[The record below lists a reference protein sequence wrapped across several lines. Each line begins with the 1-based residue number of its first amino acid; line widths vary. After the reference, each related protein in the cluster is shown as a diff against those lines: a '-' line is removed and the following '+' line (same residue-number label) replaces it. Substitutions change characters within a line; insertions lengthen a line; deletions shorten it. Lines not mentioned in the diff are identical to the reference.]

1 MNPIRN
7 IHPEA
12 KIGKNVKIGAFV
24 TIEKDVVI
32 GDNCEIFPNA
42 VIMNGTRMGENCKV
56 FPGAIVGSIP
66 QDLKYKGER
75 TFLEIGNNV
84 IIREYC
90 TINIGTTANWKTVI
104 EDNCL
109 IMAYCHIAHD
119 CIIHERCVLAN
130 NVTLAGHIEVGPR
143 TTLGGLTAVHQF
155 VRIGDNVMVG
165 GGSLVRKDIP
175 PYIKAAREPLS
186 YAGVNS
192 IGLRRKGFSD
202 DQIHNIQDIYRL
214 LYQKGHNT
222 SQALEVI
229 QETLSSTPE
238 RENILE
244 FIKDASRG
252 IIRGYRHRN
261 ASKVSPRIVVN
272 GNGNESILS

>member
-12 KIGKNVKIGAFV
+12 IIGKNVKIGAFV

-32 GDNCEIFPNA
+32 GDNTEIFPNA
-42 VIMNGTRMGENCKV
+42 VIMNGTRMGENCKI

-84 IIREYC
+84 TIREYC

-192 IGLRRKGFSD
+192 IGLRRKGFSG
-202 DQIHNIQDIYRL
+202 DQINNIQNIYRL

-229 QETLSSTPE
+229 ESTLTETPE
-238 RENILE
+238 RENILG

-252 IIRGYRHRN
+252 IIRGYRHKN
-261 ASKVSPRIVVN
+261 GGKISPRINVN
-272 GNGNESILS
+272 GNRNGSILS